1 MEIIKKNRGE
11 KEKGEKMRKKI
22 SNSNSNSNS
31 IDLITTTTTPSPL
44 TPTLSAPSSLPPS
57 SPSSSFSSSF
67 SSSLFTSYIEKL
79 ITEFIKLIEPR
90 YLAKCIEYNI
100 YIFDSIAYSLSY
112 TKSVEE
118 LKQELITQYN
128 INESDAE
135 NLVRKSLY
143 MKRIGMVTFRL
154 LHNILRRL
162 PWSSIESKINV
173 DNLERLL
180 YRYHPELYAVYAQYG
195 EQGRQW
201 LHNEIEYDLKPFI
214 MGKKKVEMNNYYNY
228 NIDTASKGRE

>member
-1 MEIIKKNRGE
+1 MEIIKKNRG
-11 KEKGEKMRKKI
+11 EKGEKMRKKI
-22 SNSNSNSNS
+22 SNSSSNSSSSNS
-31 IDLITTTTTPSPL
+31 IDLITTTTTTPPPL

-57 SPSSSFSSSF
+57 SPSSSF

-214 MGKKKVEMNNYYNY
+214 MGKKKVEMNNSYNY